1 METLL
6 SFSLRDDGVIV
17 LISNAKFY
25 MTPGSLLGVLLCAVA
40 VKIVRGEDPVYTDWM
55 NIARG

>member
-25 MTPGSLLGVLLCAVA
+25 MTPGSLLGVLLCAV
-40 VKIVRGEDPVYTDWM
+40 R
-55 NIARG
+55 